1 MKFYFEGAFY
11 DPEINPEI
19 HEGAL
24 ELTDEEHRT
33 LLEAQSSGK
42 VIKPDESGRPIA
54 TDPPPPTP
62 EETAKQQA
70 QELYENLQRRA
81 VMQAVP
87 FEDDATAYTLAPVCP
102 DWEANRHY
110 EAGEIVNHEGIPYR
124 VILKVDSLEHQ
135 FPGAEGMLAVYR
147 PIDPAA
153 GTADDPKRFYY
164 GMDVEQGKYYAWNN
178 KLYLAKADMKPCTW
192 EPGSAGV
199 WQWEEIIN
207 G

>member
-1 MKFYFEGAFY
+1 MQKYA
-11 DPEINPEI
+11 
-19 HEGAL
+19 
-24 ELTDEEHRT
+24 
-33 LLEAQSSGK
+33 K
-42 VIKPDESGRPIA
+42 VVN
-54 TDPPPPTP
+54 
-62 EETAKQQA
+62 EETGACIVGLGDAADYYESIGMELMDVEESPEGGWYLTGKAPAPSAEYQA
-70 QELYENLQRRA
+70 QKLYSTLQRRV

-87 FEDDATAYTLAPVCP
+87 LEDDATAYTLAPVCP
-102 DWEANRHY
+102 DWKANHHY
-110 EAGEIVNHEGIPYR
+110 EAGEIVNHDGLPYR

-164 GMDVEQGKYYAWNN
+164 GMDVEEGLYYSYNN

-192 EPGSAGV
+192 EPGSEGV
-199 WQWEEIIN
+199 WQWEEVIN

>member
-1 MKFYFEGAFY
+1 MQKYA
-11 DPEINPEI
+11 
-19 HEGAL
+19 
-24 ELTDEEHRT
+24 
-33 LLEAQSSGK
+33 K
-42 VIKPDESGRPIA
+42 VVN
-54 TDPPPPTP
+54 
-62 EETAKQQA
+62 EETGACIVGLGDAADYYESIGMELMDVEESPEGGWYLTGKAPAPSAEYQA
-70 QELYENLQRRA
+70 QKSYSTLQRRV

>member
-1 MKFYFEGAFY
+1 MQKYA
-11 DPEINPEI
+11 
-19 HEGAL
+19 
-24 ELTDEEHRT
+24 
-33 LLEAQSSGK
+33 K
-42 VIKPDESGRPIA
+42 VVN
-54 TDPPPPTP
+54 
-62 EETAKQQA
+62 EETGACIVGLGDAADYYESIGMELMDVEESPEGGWYLTGKAPAPSAEYQA
-70 QELYENLQRRA
+70 QKLYSTLQRRV

-87 FEDDATAYTLAPVCP
+87 LEDDATAYTLAPVCP
-102 DWEANRHY
+102 DWKANHHY

-164 GMDVEQGKYYAWNN
+164 GMDVEEGLYYSYNN

-192 EPGSAGV
+192 EPGSEGV
-199 WQWEEIIN
+199 WQWEEVIN